1 MTTQLSGPG
10 SGVAR
15 LSDSGRRVEEEGQQV
30 GVGMGSLEL
39 GICVSEGIWGPTS
52 GKQTEL
58 RSRPVERSGPE
69 GSVYRDQGAREP

>member
-1 MTTQLSGPG
+1 MTTRLSGLG
-10 SGVAR
+10 NGMAG

-39 GICVSEGIWGPTS
+39 GICVSEGIWGLTS

-58 RSRPVERSGPE
+58 RSRLVERSGLE
-69 GSVYRDQGAREP
+69 GSVHRGQGAREP